1 MTLTQT
7 SNSSRISGL
16 AGCYTMSGVTM
27 ETSPGSPDEV
37 PRFQVDLGGLMER
50 VIGRIKEKPLCDDQA
65 LKKEAMSTE
74 QLSMLTFSL
83 ETLDQFV
90 TVPSVADLP
99 SPAPVST
106 NETSIVSS
114 SSSTASRESSYLSD
128 VDGQSKVI
136 MTPLRLIRNQSDAI
150 NQRVTLQTISRNG
163 RVSQRWHTDPK
174 SQRVYRMVAGC
185 VPIVEGG
192 KILLV
197 SASRKPEWI
206 LPKGGW
212 ESDEVVEEGAIRECF
227 EEAGVVGVLG
237 PRLSEIEYE
246 TRKSKK
252 RRLDQEAAQ
261 NKSKMLEEAHA
272 VSPDRK
278 VEIANVASSNEECN
292 NCASVDRA
300 TEGASLVSNEEM
312 SRIRGQAKLSD
323 ETCSVSSDA
332 SAGYSHVRMI
342 LFPLYISE
350 VKSEWPENGRF
361 RKVVDIDE
369 AIRITSNRPEFQAA
383 LLEVKERNLHLP
395 QRERTE

>member
-1 MTLTQT
+1 
-7 SNSSRISGL
+7 
-16 AGCYTMSGVTM
+16 MSGVTV
-27 ETSPGSPDEV
+27 EASPGSPDEL
-37 PRFQVDLGGLMER
+37 PQFQVDLGGLVER
-50 VIGRIKEKPLCDDQA
+50 LIGRIKEKPTCDDQA

-83 ETLDQFV
+83 ETLDESV
-90 TVPSVADLP
+90 TVTSAADLP
-99 SPAPVST
+99 SPGPSSS

-114 SSSTASRESSYLSD
+114 SSSTASRESAYLSD
-128 VDGQSKVI
+128 VDGQSKVM

-150 NQRVTLQTISRNG
+150 NQKVTLQTISRNG
-163 RVSQRWHTDPK
+163 RVTQRWHTDPQ
-174 SQRVYRMVAGC
+174 SQRVFRMVTGC

-197 SASRKPEWI
+197 SASRKSEWI

-212 ESDEVVEEGAIRECF
+212 ESDEVIEEGAIRECF

-237 PRLSEIEYE
+237 PKLSEIDYE

-261 NKSKMLEEAHA
+261 KSVKMLGEAYA

-278 VEIANVASSNEECN
+278 VEIAVEECSTST
-292 NCASVDRA
+292 SVDRA
-300 TEGASLVSNEEM
+300 TEVAALVSNEEM
-312 SRIRGQAKLSD
+312 SRIRGQAKSSD

-332 SAGYSHVRMI
+332 SAGYSHVRMT
-342 LFPLYISE
+342 LFPLYVSE

-361 RKVVDIDE
+361 RKAVDIDE

-383 LLEVKERNLHLP
+383 LMEVKERNLHLP
-395 QRERTE
+395 SRERTDS